1 MSFLTSLHFFQS
13 WEKLYLSYLTQV
25 TISGA
30 EDVQN
35 LKNTLRIVE
44 GITDVTVL
52 PSDSLVRVKF
62 DSTTV
67 GVRQVLNI
75 IKVLLLYVCTCT
87 SVFYII
93 T

>member
-1 MSFLTSLHFFQS
+1 M
-13 WEKLYLSYLTQV
+13 
-25 TISGA
+25 
-30 EDVQN
+30 QN
-35 LKNTLRIVE
+35 LKNTLRMVE

-75 IKVLLLYVCTCT
+75 IKVFLHFICIHETASTFTYNMHVH
-87 SVFYII
+87 S
-93 T
+93 